1 MRFLRDANAARIH
14 LESTMS
20 NEMRVNDNAW
30 NTMMNRLAKCN
41 QRDELVYITRLHNI
55 NRRRDEII
63 RESQDTQ

>member
-1 MRFLRDANAARIH
+1 
-14 LESTMS
+14 MS